1 MKSFVITFLLL
12 SNLIVAQSLQPF
24 LSWSKTFGGN
34 NNDEGWAIEKTIDG
48 GFLIAGYTISFS
60 SSNWSDIYI
69 IRTDS
74 NGDTLWTKTIGDSL
88 DEYASDIKRLPDGNF
103 IVAGYGRVNSPNN
116 YDALLIKIDQDG
128 NVLWTKSYGGSNN
141 DDFAEVEI
149 VNDGLIAVGTTN
161 SISLMGNKEVYLLK
175 TDFNGNVHF
184 FKTFNFGDFSEGHSI
199 KELHGGGF
207 IIAGANYFSNT
218 NYNIFIVRC
227 DKDGNFIWQKS
238 FGGAGNEIAN
248 SVIQL
253 NTTKEIYITGYTVS
267 YGNGYSDIFIMK
279 LNELGDSI
287 WFKTYGY
294 LGNDYGNTIKLTND
308 LNLVVV
314 GYGRLDN
321 SNQVNL
327 FLLKTDLSGNLLWL
341 VDAGGIFEDRGY
353 DFVETNDYGYAV
365 VGIAKSSTTINN
377 LFLVKFDSEYKI
389 DEPEILAINDVPNDN
404 GKQVF
409 VIWNPSDNDGIFN
422 NPVLKY
428 SVWRQ
433 DNQIWTF
440 VGETPAIGSNLYSF
454 VAPTIFDSSIVNGI
468 YWSVFKVI
476 AHGIAPYILST
487 SLPDSGYSIDNLI
500 PHTPDSVRAII
511 YANFVKLLWSEPVD
525 EDFQYFAVF
534 RDTVSNFDVV
544 NKQPIAQVVQSSFED
559 YNIELNR
566 TYFYKIVA
574 IDFSGNKSLP
584 SKEISVNLT
593 NIETSSIIPVSFI
606 LYQNF
611 PNPFNN
617 STNIVF
623 DLPEEIHV
631 KLSIYDALGRKL
643 ETLIDRELKA
653 GKYSIQ
659 FDSKDYPSALYF
671 CKIESEKFNAI
682 KKMVLLK

>member
-1 MKSFVITFLLL
+1 MKSFIITFLLL
-12 SNLIVAQSLQPF
+12 SNLIVAQSLQPS
-24 LSWSKTFGGN
+24 LSWSRTFGGN
-34 NNDEGWAIEKTIDG
+34 NDDESWAIEKTFDG
-48 GFLIAGYTISFS
+48 GFLIAGYTVSFS
-60 SSNWSDIYI
+60 LSNWSDIYI

-103 IVAGYGRVNSPNN
+103 IVAGYGRVNSSNN

-141 DDFAEVEI
+141 DQFTEVEI
-149 VNDGLIAVGTTN
+149 ASDGLIAVGTTN
-161 SISLMGNKEVYLLK
+161 SFSPIGNKEVYLLK

-199 KELHGGGF
+199 KELYDGGF
-207 IIAGANYFSNT
+207 IIAGANYFSNSV
-218 NYNIFIVRC
+218 YNIFIIRC

-253 NTTKEIYITGYTVS
+253 NTTKEIYITGYTFS
-267 YGNGYSDIFIMK
+267 YGNGYADIFIMK

-294 LGNDYGNTIKLTND
+294 FGNDYGSTIKLTD
-308 LNLVVV
+308 DFNLVVA

-353 DFVETNDYGYAV
+353 DFVVTNDYGYAV
-365 VGIAKSSTTINN
+365 AGITKSGTAINN
-377 LFLVKFDSEYKI
+377 IFFVKFDSEYKI
-389 DEPEILAINDVPNDN
+389 DAPDILSISDVPDDN

-422 NPVLKY
+422 NPVVKY
-428 SVWRQ
+428 SIWRQ
-433 DNQIWTF
+433 DNQTWTF

-468 YWSVFKVI
+468 YWSVFKVV
-476 AHGIAPYILST
+476 AHGTAPYILAT

-500 PHTPDSVRAII
+500 PHTPDSVSAIV

-534 RDTVSNFDVV
+534 RDTVSNFYVV

-559 YNIELNR
+559 YNIELGK
-566 TYFYKIVA
+566 TYFYKILAV
-574 IDFSGNKSLP
+574 DFSGNKSLP

-593 NIETSSIIPVSFI
+593 NVVTCTFVPVSFI
-606 LYQNF
+606 LYQNY

-617 STNIVF
+617 LTNIVF
-623 DLPEEIHV
+623 DLPEEIHANISV
-631 KLSIYDALGRKL
+631 YDALGRKL

-653 GKYSIQ
+653 GKYSIK
-659 FDSKDYPSALYF
+659 FDSKDYPSGLYF
-671 CKIESEKFNAI
+671 CKFESEKFNAI